1 MATRTTKEND
11 LLTDAN
17 IERVIAGL
25 VATPRMTKKDACAV
39 IGIAYNTTRLDSLIE
54 KYLDKKSRDA
64 SRRAALRGKPATSE
78 EIAYAIQEY
87 LEGSTIDA
95 ISKSTFRGP
104 TFIKAILEKYDVPVR
119 NTSTDY
125 FRPGLIPDG
134 AVRERHTIGEVV
146 YSARY
151 DSTARIDTEQ
161 HDPRYGWIYR
171 IWLLSDK
178 WMQSAYQP
186 AEELASLEHLR
197 KLGVRV

>member
-1 MATRTTKEND
+1 MATRATKEND

-25 VATPRMTKKDACAV
+25 AATPRMTKKDACAV
-39 IGIAYNTTRLDSLIE
+39 IGIAYNTTRLDGLIE
-54 KYLDKKSRDA
+54 KYQEKKARDA
-64 SRRAALRGKPATSE
+64 ARRAALRGKPATQD
-78 EIAYAIQEY
+78 EIVYSVQEY
-87 LEGSTIDA
+87 LEGSTVDA
-95 ISKSTFRGP
+95 ISKATYRGP
-104 TFIKAILEKYDVPVR
+104 AFIKAILEKYDVPIR

-125 FRPGLIPDG
+125 FRPELIPDG
-134 AVRERHTIGEVV
+134 AVRSRFAVGEVV

-161 HDPRYGWIYR
+161 SDPRHGWVYR

-178 WMQSAYQP
+178 WKQSAYQP